1 MLALFYTR
9 TMDDFLVYYSPIQYI
24 YIYEYRSEI
33 YVFIYTISRDITQ
46 LVRVKNF

>member
-9 TMDDFLVYYSPIQYI
+9 TMDNVLVYYSPIYN
-24 YIYEYRSEI
+24 IYEYRSEI